1 MAIGIP
7 IKMVV
12 LTIVGMAGLAAM
24 LAIIDNGQS
33 AIPGSIHADVRS
45 GNLIIFSNLNDTDN
59 IDVKVE
65 VINSIDSTPVSGASL
80 VLSGEGTCA
89 VNITD
94 ENGITILRFKKTD
107 FDMEPGEGYLDLVV
121 KAKGFQDYT
130 NEYAVKLVR

>member
-1 MAIGIP
+1 MAIGLP

-33 AIPGSIHADVRS
+33 AIPGSMHADVKS
-45 GNLIIFSNLNDTDN
+45 GNLIILSAFNDTDS

-65 VINSIDSTPVSGASL
+65 VINSIDGTSVRKASS
-80 VLSGEGTCA
+80 VLTGEGTCA

-94 ENGITILRFKKTD
+94 GNGITILRFKKTD
-107 FDMEPGEGYLDLVV
+107 LAMEAGEGYLDLEV
-121 KAKGFQDYT
+121 KSNGFQDYK

>member
-12 LTIVGMAGLAAM
+12 LTIVGMAELAAM

-33 AIPGSIHADVRS
+33 AIPGSMHADVKS
-45 GNLIIFSNLNDTDN
+45 GNLIILSAFNDTDN

-65 VINSIDSTPVSGASL
+65 VFNSIDGTSVIKASS

-94 ENGITILRFKKTD
+94 ENGISTLRFKKTD
-107 FDMEPGEGYLDLVV
+107 FDMVEGEGYLDLEV
-121 KAKGFQDYT
+121 KANGFQDYT
-130 NEYAVKLVR
+130 NEYAVKVVR

>member
-1 MAIGIP
+1 MAIGLP

-12 LTIVGMAGLAAM
+12 LTIVGLVGLAAM

-33 AIPGSIHADVRS
+33 AIPGSIHADVKS
-45 GNLIIFSNLNDTDN
+45 GNLIILSAFNDTDN

-65 VINSIDSTPVSGASL
+65 VINSIDGTSVRKASS
-80 VLSGEGTCA
+80 VLSGEGTAA

-94 ENGITILRFKKTD
+94 ENGISTLRFKKTD
-107 FDMEPGEGYLDLVV
+107 FDMEAGEGYLDLEV
-121 KAKGFQDYT
+121 KVNGFQDYT

>member
-1 MAIGIP
+1 MAIGLP
-7 IKMVV
+7 IQMVV

-33 AIPGSIHADVRS
+33 AIPGSIHANVMS
-45 GNLIIFSNLNDTDN
+45 SNLIILSAFNDSDS

-65 VINSIDSTPVSGASL
+65 VINSIDGTTVRKASS
-80 VLSGEGTCA
+80 VLTGEGTCA

-107 FDMEPGEGYLDLVV
+107 FDMESGEGYLDLEV
-121 KAKGFQDYT
+121 KANGFQDYT

>member
-33 AIPGSIHADVRS
+33 AIPASMHANVKS
-45 GNLIIFSNLNDTDN
+45 GNLILLSAFNDTDS

-65 VINSIDSTPVSGASL
+65 VINSIDGTPVRKASS
-80 VLSGEGTCA
+80 VLSGEGTCV

-94 ENGITILRFKKTD
+94 ETGITILSFKKTD
-107 FDMEPGEGYLDLVV
+107 FAMDTGEGYLDILI
-121 KAKGFQDYT
+121 KANGFQDYS

>member
-1 MAIGIP
+1 MAIGLP

-33 AIPGSIHADVRS
+33 AIPGSIHADVKS
-45 GNLIIFSNLNDTDN
+45 GNLIILSAFNDTES

-65 VINSIDSTPVSGASL
+65 VINSIDGTPVRRASS
-80 VLSGEGTCA
+80 VLSGEGTSA

-94 ENGITILRFKKTD
+94 ENGITILRFEKSD
-107 FDMEPGEGYLDLVV
+107 FDMDTGEGYLNLKV
-121 KAKGFQDYT
+121 KANGFQEYS
-130 NEYAVKLVR
+130 NEFAVKLIK

>member
-1 MAIGIP
+1 MAIGLP

-33 AIPGSIHADVRS
+33 AIPGSIHADVKS
-45 GNLIIFSNLNDTDN
+45 GNLIILSAFNDTDN

-65 VINSIDSTPVSGASL
+65 VINSIDGTPVRKASS
-80 VLSGEGTCA
+80 VLSGDGTCA

-94 ENGITILRFKKTD
+94 DNGITILRFKKTE
-107 FDMEPGEGYLDLVV
+107 FDMEAIEGYLDLEV

>member
-1 MAIGIP
+1 MAIGLP
-7 IKMVV
+7 IQMVV

-33 AIPGSIHADVRS
+33 AIPGSIHANVMS
-45 GNLIIFSNLNDTDN
+45 SNLIILSAFNDSDS

-65 VINSIDSTPVSGASL
+65 VINSIDGTTVRKASS
-80 VLSGEGTCA
+80 VLTGEGTCA

-107 FDMEPGEGYLDLVV
+107 FDIESGEGYLDLEV
-121 KAKGFQDYT
+121 KANGFQDYT

>member
-24 LAIIDNGQS
+24 LAIIDSGQS
-33 AIPGSIHADVRS
+33 AIPGSMHADVKS
-45 GNLIIFSNLNDTDN
+45 GNLILLSAFNDTDS
-59 IDVKVE
+59 IDVKVG
-65 VINSIDSTPVSGASL
+65 VINSIDGTPVRKASS
-80 VLSGEGTCA
+80 VLCGEGTCV

-94 ENGITILRFKKTD
+94 DTGTTILRFRKTD
-107 FDMEPGEGYLDLVV
+107 LAMDTGEGYLDIEV
-121 KAKGFQDYT
+121 KANGFQDYS

>member
-1 MAIGIP
+1 MAIGLP

-24 LAIIDNGQS
+24 LAIIDSGQS
-33 AIPGSIHADVRS
+33 AIPGSIHADIKS
-45 GNLIIFSNLNDTDN
+45 GNLILLSAFNDTES

-65 VINSIDSTPVSGASL
+65 VINSIDGTPVRKASA
-80 VLSGEGTCA
+80 VLTGEGTSA

-94 ENGITILRFKKTD
+94 ENGFTILSFKKTD
-107 FDMEPGEGYLDLVV
+107 FDMEAGEGYLDLEV
-121 KAKGFQDYT
+121 KANGFQDYT

>member
-1 MAIGIP
+1 MAIGLP

-24 LAIIDNGQS
+24 LAIIDSGQS
-33 AIPGSIHADVRS
+33 AIPGSIHADIKS
-45 GNLIIFSNLNDTDN
+45 GNLILLSTFNDTES

-65 VINSIDSTPVSGASL
+65 VINSIDGTPVRKASS
-80 VLSGEGTCA
+80 VLTGEGTSA

-94 ENGITILRFKKTD
+94 KNGVTILSFKKTD
-107 FDMEPGEGYLDLVV
+107 FDMEAGEGYLDLEV
-121 KAKGFQDYT
+121 KANGFQDYT

>member
-24 LAIIDNGQS
+24 LEIIDNGQS
-33 AIPGSIHADVRS
+33 AIPGSIHADVKS
-45 GNLIIFSNLNDTDN
+45 GNLILLSAFNDTDS
-59 IDVKVE
+59 IDIKIE
-65 VINSIDSTPVSGASL
+65 VINSIDGTPVRKASS
-80 VLSGEGTCA
+80 VLTGESACA

-94 ENGITILRFKKTD
+94 ENGISIHRFKKTD
-107 FDMEPGEGYLDLVV
+107 FDMEAGEGYMDLEV
-121 KAKGFQDYT
+121 KARGFQDYT

>member
-1 MAIGIP
+1 MAIGLP

-33 AIPGSIHADVRS
+33 AIPWSMHADVKS
-45 GNLIIFSNLNDTDN
+45 GNLIILSAFNDTES

-65 VINSIDSTPVSGASL
+65 VINSIDGTSVRKASSA
-80 VLSGEGTCA
+80 LSGEGTSA

-107 FDMEPGEGYLDLVV
+107 FDMDAGEGYLNLEV
-121 KAKGFQDYT
+121 KANGFQDYT
-130 NEYAVKLVR
+130 NEFAVKLVK

>member
-33 AIPGSIHADVRS
+33 AISGSMHADVKS
-45 GNLIIFSNLNDTDN
+45 GNIIILSALNDTDN
-59 IDVKVE
+59 IDVMVE
-65 VINSIDSTPVSGASL
+65 VINSIDGTPVRKASS
-80 VLSGEGTCA
+80 VLTGEGTST

-94 ENGITILRFKKTD
+94 ENGVAILRFKKTD
-107 FDMEPGEGYLDLVV
+107 FDMESGEGYLDIEVR
-121 KAKGFQDYT
+121 ANGFQDYS
-130 NEYAVKLVR
+130 NEYAVKLIR

>member
-12 LTIVGMAGLAAM
+12 LTIVGMAGLSAM
-24 LAIIDNGQS
+24 LVIIDNGQS
-33 AIPGSIHADVRS
+33 AIPGSIHADVKS
-45 GNLIIFSNLNDTDN
+45 GNLIILSTLNNTDS

-65 VINSIDSTPVSGASL
+65 VIDSMDGTPVRKASS

-107 FDMEPGEGYLDLVV
+107 FAMDTGEGYLDLEV
-121 KAKGFQDYT
+121 KANGFQDYS
-130 NEYAVKLVR
+130 NEYAVKLIR

>member
-33 AIPGSIHADVRS
+33 AIPGSMHADVRS
-45 GNLIIFSNLNDTDN
+45 GNLIILSALNDTDS
-59 IDVKVE
+59 IEVKVE
-65 VINSIDSTPVSGASL
+65 VINSIDGTPVRKASS
-80 VLSGEGTCA
+80 VLSGEGTCS

-94 ENGITILRFKKTD
+94 ENGITILKFKKTD
-107 FDMEPGEGYLDLVV
+107 FDMEAGEGYMDLEVM
-121 KAKGFQDYT
+121 ANGFQDYS

>member
-1 MAIGIP
+1 MAIGLP

-33 AIPGSIHADVRS
+33 AIPGSIHADVKS
-45 GNLIIFSNLNDTDN
+45 GNLIILSALNDTDN

-65 VINSIDSTPVSGASL
+65 VINSIDGASVRKASS
-80 VLSGEGTCA
+80 VLSGEGIA
-89 VNITD
+89 VVNITD
-94 ENGITILRFKKTD
+94 ENGISTLRFKKTD
-107 FDMEPGEGYLDLVV
+107 FDMEAEEGYLDLEV
-121 KAKGFQDYT
+121 KANGFQDYT

>member
-1 MAIGIP
+1 MAIGLP

-33 AIPGSIHADVRS
+33 AIPGAMHADVRS
-45 GNLIIFSNLNDTDN
+45 SNLIILSAFNDTDN

-65 VINSIDSTPVSGASL
+65 VINSIDGTPVRKASS
-80 VLSGEGTCA
+80 VLTGEGTSD

-107 FDMEPGEGYLDLVV
+107 FNMDAGEGYLDLEVI
-121 KAKGFQDYT
+121 ANGFQDYT
-130 NEYAVKLVR
+130 NEYAVKLVK